1 MFLAVPPIVFQL
13 ENDILRDSNRFNFS
27 QGRLKMTAFNG
38 VKSFITHHSSLARKH
53 RFTLI
58 ELLVVI
64 AIIAILAGMLLPAL
78 NQAKKKA
85 RAISCSSNL
94 KEIGQAIILYMDNY
108 KEYTM
113 YSDASKGAIW
123 SLCFEK
129 GQPVNGVAV
138 CPEVA
143 AVKAPAVWDL
153 MVALNGELVQR
164 NYVFNAQSYGRKLST
179 LKKSPS
185 KQSMLADG
193 AGSLDNGANY
203 NRYFSNVGKF
213 YDPAKSRWNTIW
225 GCHDKA
231 ANMLWLD
238 GHVSPKAI
246 SEINS
251 EYNAHKA
258 IYFYYWA
265 GGKVRTD
272 DDIRIFKN

>member
-1 MFLAVPPIVFQL
+1 M
-13 ENDILRDSNRFNFS
+13 
-27 QGRLKMTAFNG
+27 
-38 VKSFITHHSSLARKH
+38 KH
-53 RFTLI
+53 DRRFTLI
-58 ELLVVI
+58 ELLIIVFMIVI
-64 AIIAILAGMLLPAL
+64 MSGTLLPAMKQDR
-78 NQAKKKA
+78 NTA
-85 RAISCSSNL
+85 RAVICKNNL
-94 KEIGQAIILYMDNY
+94 GKIGQSIAVYMD
-108 KEYTM
+108 KFDGYTM

-143 AVKAPAVWDL
+143 AVKAPTVWKQR
-153 MVALNGELVQR
+153 VALNGELVHS
-164 NYVFNAQSYGRKLST
+164 NYVFNAQSYGRKGSS
-179 LKKSPS
+179 LKKSPD

-193 AGSLDNGANY
+193 AGALDNGANY